1 MHEETDNMLQLMQ
14 QKEPDKIQAVN
25 KLNSLLISVAQ
36 DRNRTAF
43 KELFEHFAP
52 LIKAY
57 AYKVTELSKAE
68 ILAEELAQETMIKVW
83 NKAHTFNS
91 DKSAAGTWIFTI
103 ARNTRI
109 DLIRKYSKQ
118 WEANNNEFDENIL
131 TADDIW
137 PDQHDDVYNQIEAS
151 HNKQRILDSINELPL
166 EQLTVIKTIFL
177 DGLSHSEAASQLKL
191 PLGTIKSRARLALQ
205 KLKLTID
212 V

>member
-1 MHEETDNMLQLMQ
+1 MLQLMQ
-14 QKEPDKIQAVN
+14 QKEPNKTEAVSRWN
-25 KLNSLLISVAQ
+25 TLLISVAQ
-36 DRNRTAF
+36 NRSQAAF
-43 KELFEHFAP
+43 QELFEHFAP
-52 LIKAY
+52 LVKAY
-57 AYKVTELSKAE
+57 AFKVTELSKAE

-83 NKAHTFNS
+83 MKAHTFNPE
-91 DKSAAGTWIFTI
+91 KSAAGTWIFTI

-118 WEANNNEFDENIL
+118 WEANNSEFDENIL

-137 PDQHDDVYNQIEAS
+137 PDQNDDVYNQIETS
-151 HNKQRILDSINELPL
+151 HNKQRILDSINQLPI
-166 EQLTVIKTIFL
+166 EQITVIKTIFL
-177 DGLSHSEAASQLKL
+177 EGLSHSEAASKLKL

>member
-1 MHEETDNMLQLMQ
+1 MLQVMQ
-14 QKEPDKIQAVN
+14 KNGSDKEEAAIKWN
-25 KLNSLLISVAQ
+25 TLLISVAEE
-36 DRNRTAF
+36 RSRSAF
-43 KELFEHFAP
+43 QALFEHFAP
-52 LIKAY
+52 LVKAY
-57 AYKVTELSKAE
+57 AFKVTELSKAE

-83 NKAHTFNS
+83 NKAHTFNP
-91 DKSAAGTWIFTI
+91 DKSAAGTWIFAI

-118 WEANNNEFDENIL
+118 WEASKYELDENTL

-137 PDQHDDVYNQIEAS
+137 PDQNDDVYKQVETIN
-151 HNKQRILDSINELPL
+151 NKQRILGLINELPL

-191 PLGTIKSRARLALQ
+191 PLGTVKSRARLALQ

>member
-1 MHEETDNMLQLMQ
+1 MQKNGSDKEEAAIKWNT
-14 QKEPDKIQAVN
+14 
-25 KLNSLLISVAQ
+25 LLISVAEE
-36 DRNRTAF
+36 RSRSAF
-43 KELFEHFAP
+43 QALFEHFAP
-52 LIKAY
+52 LVKAY
-57 AYKVTELSKAE
+57 AFKVTELSKAE

-83 NKAHTFNS
+83 NKAHTFNP
-91 DKSAAGTWIFTI
+91 DKSAAGTWIFAI

-118 WEANNNEFDENIL
+118 WEASKYELDENTL

-137 PDQHDDVYNQIEAS
+137 PDQNDDVYKQVETIN
-151 HNKQRILDSINELPL
+151 NKQRILGLINELPL

-191 PLGTIKSRARLALQ
+191 PLGTVKSRARLALQ